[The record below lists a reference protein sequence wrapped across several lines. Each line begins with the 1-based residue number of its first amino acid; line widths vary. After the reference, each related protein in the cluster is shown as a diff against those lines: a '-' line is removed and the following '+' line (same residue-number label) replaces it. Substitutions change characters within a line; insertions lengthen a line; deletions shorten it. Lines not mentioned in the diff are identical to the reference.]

1 MGFKELEYGDMPS
14 SMNISKVRYTE
25 AADYQKQLQEQR
37 AEARVIEIKPWFK
50 QQAALTVQDYLDDF
64 PEIHGEGGPASDTP
78 MLINLG
84 GAGEIPKDEMVP
96 VECHTLLEFVQMWAE
111 RAGTLLTPLIGGE
124 GLSYK
129 IGFLDE
135 EHKWVHMTRDA
146 YREGRADLR
155 EDEGLHATLTELLAK
170 IDPDLTPERLIK
182 DLGNPA
188 KRGELFHLGSKP
200 IDLLPE
206 DLKGYRAALR
216 EIPDIVAGRVK
227 DTFDVQAV
235 RPVSSFAG
243 KSDAEIRQEME
254 ARAEAIK
261 AEHPLTYNTGVIP
274 SSEEEAAEQA
284 ERATELEANKPT
296 KTEGVCGGRA
306 CAAGT
311 SIPVWTLEALRR
323 QGATRAE
330 LLGAFPTV
338 TPIALAKALLYA
350 DEFADEIQRDIENNK
365 DGPSEATPAAPDYGE
380 LEFTP
385 VGPLTVKDY

>member
-25 AADYQKQLQEQR
+25 AADYQRQLQEQR

-64 PEIHGEGGPASDTP
+64 PEIHGEGGPTSDTP

-84 GAGEIPKDEMVP
+84 GAGAVPKDEMVP
-96 VECHTLLEFVQMWAE
+96 VECPTLLEFVQMWAG
-111 RAGTLLTPLIGGE
+111 RAGTMLTPLIGGE

-146 YREGRADLR
+146 YLEGRADLR

-170 IDPDLTPERLIK
+170 IDPDLTPERIIK

-216 EIPDIVAGRVK
+216 QIPDLVEGRVK
-227 DTFDVQAV
+227 DTFDVQAE
-235 RPVSSFAG
+235 RPVSRFVGMSE
-243 KSDAEIRQEME
+243 AELRVELD
-254 ARAEAIK
+254 K
-261 AEHPLTYNTGVIP
+261 N
-274 SSEEEAAEQA
+274 AAEVA
-284 ERATELEANKPT
+284 EYERTKP
-296 KTEGVCGGRA
+296 
-306 CAAGT
+306 
-311 SIPVWTLEALRR
+311 P
-323 QGATRAE
+323 
-330 LLGAFPTV
+330 
-338 TPIALAKALLYA
+338 
-350 DEFADEIQRDIENNK
+350 
-365 DGPSEATPAAPDYGE
+365 EATPAVEEEAPAAPDLGYGA